1 MKKRKRIMRSIPM
14 QFPFIWRILY
24 SMEILFLLIL
34 EWLKYLSYFFFFS
47 YAVHLRSRMGVVDSL
62 MGQNKNNF
70 VSFFLSQ

>member
-1 MKKRKRIMRSIPM
+1 
-14 QFPFIWRILY
+14 
-24 SMEILFLLIL
+24 MEILFLLIL